1 MSQLEKLVN
10 KMKMV
15 MIIAEKKNQFS
26 EKNPTTVTKNLERE
40 NSEISRQD
48 LSTGPYLTN
57 IRWVE
62 EEENESN

>member
-15 MIIAEKKNQFS
+15 MIIAEEENQFS
-26 EKNPTTVTKNLERE
+26 EKNPTTVTKNLERQK
-40 NSEISRQD
+40 SEIGRQD

-62 EEENESN
+62 EEENENN